1 MDARN
6 TFEAPESV
14 EPQTIA
20 VELENGALA
29 VGLPAKSVTVITL
42 KP

>member
-14 EPQTIA
+14 EPQVI
-20 VELENGALA
+20 E
-29 VGLPAKSVTVITL
+29 VGLESGKLTVALPEKSVTVITIS
-42 KP
+42 P